1 MQQLNS
7 FIFKNLANA
16 VSILGV
22 LPICILFHEGGFQY
36 LIPLI
41 IYNNVMDDLD
51 GILAG
56 KLNIRSGVGAT
67 MDNVCDAIAHSIF
80 VMVVGMYFGGICVA
94 ASLIGA
100 TAIVLRIVIRLD
112 PGPAKNAGSP
122 TNELIRHL
130 FFVLVLA
137 QLFELSAAPYVI
149 VVFLLHAVSMLIPYK
164 MPYLLRSMTK
174 SALAIGL
181 LNAALLVAWLVPN
194 TAPFIA
200 ACFIVSYMYSL
211 VTAFIQRSSTVS
223 LDATSSGS
231 MPSNSSSQYS

>member
-164 MPYLLRSMTK
+164 MPYLLRSMDEV
-174 SALAIGL
+174 SSCHWS
-181 LNAALLVAWLVPN
+181 VEHC
-194 TAPFIA
+194 A
-200 ACFIVSYMYSL
+200 ACRL
-211 VTAFIQRSSTVS
+211 V
-223 LDATSSGS
+223 
-231 MPSNSSSQYS
+231 SSQHRTIYRSMFYCVLHVFAGNGIHSKK

>member
-67 MDNVCDAIAHSIF
+67 MDNV
-80 VMVVGMYFGGICVA
+80 
-94 ASLIGA
+94 
-100 TAIVLRIVIRLD
+100 
-112 PGPAKNAGSP
+112 
-122 TNELIRHL
+122 
-130 FFVLVLA
+130 
-137 QLFELSAAPYVI
+137 
-149 VVFLLHAVSMLIPYK
+149 
-164 MPYLLRSMTK
+164 
-174 SALAIGL
+174 
-181 LNAALLVAWLVPN
+181 
-194 TAPFIA
+194 
-200 ACFIVSYMYSL
+200 
-211 VTAFIQRSSTVS
+211 
-223 LDATSSGS
+223 
-231 MPSNSSSQYS
+231 